1 MTRLRIAMTS
11 SAHAQPSR
19 PPAAARTLCGLALAL
34 LALLAPAA
42 GARAAVTTFGSPLG
56 VAATKDTALNLNY
69 VGTKFAYGTGIVHIS
84 HDGADTALWNST
96 LPGGATAAAPAG
108 GQITSVRLE
117 GCADPALGGPA
128 PLTQIHFQALTPI
141 AGGGAHVDVTTQPF
155 TIPTCG
161 AGGATPRTVTTYQP
175 LNFCVGRGDIV
186 DFNDEGGFDPHYYPS
201 GVQYRVI
208 GAVAAA
214 TMDSYIADNGTNNGA
229 DLAPT
234 DLAASHGFASNPHEE
249 LMLQS
254 TLATGADATPLCPGG
269 LYGEPGM
276 PGGKPALA
284 FGQANIGADHQGVVP
299 IAVYCDLLGR
309 PCAGT
314 IELQAGGA
322 TIGRAPLVAP
332 TGQVTIVRLHMSSAT
347 MAELR
352 SRGPIPVLGIAA
364 LSDAASV
371 THAMH
376 LRL

>member
-1 MTRLRIAMTS
+1 MPPPLR
-11 SAHAQPSR
+11 AHLCR
-19 PPAAARTLCGLALAL
+19 PPAVARRLCGSAIAILAL
-34 LALLAPAA
+34 LGPAA
-42 GARAAVTTFGSPLG
+42 GARAAVTTFGSPLT

-69 VGTKFAYGTGIVHIS
+69 AGTKFAYGTGLVHIS
-84 HDGADTALWNST
+84 HDGADTALWNAT
-96 LPGGATAAAPAG
+96 LPGASSATAPAG

-117 GCADPALGGPA
+117 GCAEPALGGPA

-141 AGGGAHVDVTTQPF
+141 AGGGTHVDVTTQPF

-208 GAVAAA
+208 GAVAGA

-229 DLAPT
+229 DLAAT
-234 DLAASHGFASNPHEE
+234 DVAASNGFARNPHEE
-249 LMLQS
+249 LLLQS
-254 TLATGADATPLCPGG
+254 TLATGANATPLCPGG

-284 FGQANIGADHQGVVP
+284 FGQANIGADHQGSVP
-299 IAVYCDLLGR
+299 IAVYCDLVGR
-309 PCAGT
+309 PCTGT
-314 IELQAGGA
+314 IRLQAGGA
-322 TIGRAPLVAP
+322 TIGSAPLVAP
-332 TGQVTIVRLHMSSAT
+332 TGQVTIVRLHMSAAT

-364 LSDAASV
+364 LSGAASV
-371 THAMH
+371 AHAMH